1 MKTNNIFMSGEWK
14 DLIMSTY
21 EIDKSIIEPYLP
33 KNTEIDFYKNK
44 ALLSMIAFTFSKV
57 KFFGIRVPF
66 HQYFGQINFRFY
78 VKSKIDGAKG
88 VVFVKEF
95 APKPF
100 IACIANWLYNE
111 PYHYKKIRF
120 KKIIDNNQIKLNYSF
135 RGSKIDIESKLQ
147 TSQLINNTFEH
158 FVVDRYIAFIKN
170 HIGKT
175 FQYKIY
181 HKPWEVYNLKS
192 INIDKTI
199 LNLLPKEF
207 KNLKHISTCYVKG
220 SSIEVQKGILQ

>member
-14 DLIMSTY
+14 DLIMSTF
-21 EIDKSIIEPYLP
+21 EIDKSILEPYLP
-33 KNTEIDFYKNK
+33 KNTEIDFYKGK
-44 ALLSMIAFTFSKV
+44 ALLSMVAFTFSKV

-66 HQYFGQINFRFY
+66 HQQFGQINFRFY

-95 APKPF
+95 APKPL
-100 IACIANWLYNE
+100 IAYIANWFYNE
-111 PYHYKKIRF
+111 PYHYKKIRL
-120 KKIIDNNQIKLNYSF
+120 KKSIDNNQIKLNYSF
-135 RGSKIDIESKLQ
+135 RDSKIDIESKLQ
-147 TSQLINNTFEH
+147 TNQLINNTFEH

-170 HIGKT
+170 YKGKT

-181 HKPWEVYNLKS
+181 HKPWELYNLKN

-199 LNLLPKEF
+199 LNLLPKKF
-207 KNLKHISTCYVKG
+207 KNLKHISTSFVKG